1 MILRS
6 RRIDRLED
14 HPNLR
19 GILAI
24 LAQLVHTSDT
34 ELGELASAWRNTPQ
48 LAVARDKAL
57 SPDAPLVVEV
67 LAAFDAL
74 SAIYADD
81 LAGIDNY
88 VTVDPSVTATA
99 LKAVR
104 DAIAAA
110 YARPILARS
119 EYTALIRPWR
129 TVYPRGRG
137 HEPDLGPFGSEVK
150 RVLAAL
156 PVLAR
161 RCHDPDSLRVY
172 DGLLVTVLTR
182 DELAHRDAMEVAFD
196 SAVRTGRRR
205 VWTLV
210 RRSAAEGFWR
220 LCPSCHKM
228 INLEDAG
235 SDQRVMELCADLACA
250 LLVQDILNPD
260 IVASLTAP
268 LHTLV
273 PLQDRHNNDRQTGRS
288 SDVRRS
294 W

>member
-1 MILRS
+1 MILRF
-6 RRIDRLED
+6 RRIDRLEN

-34 ELGELASAWRNTPQ
+34 ELNQLASVWCNTPQ
-48 LAVARDKAL
+48 LAAARDKAL
-57 SPDAPLVVEV
+57 SPDAPLVIEV

-81 LAGIDNY
+81 LAGIDDY

-110 YARPILARS
+110 YAKPILTRS
-119 EYTALIRPWR
+119 EYAALLRPWR
-129 TVYPRGRG
+129 TVYPRSRG

-161 RCHDPDSLRVY
+161 RCHDADSLRTY
-172 DGLLVTVLTR
+172 DRLLVAALTR
-182 DELAHRDAMEVAFD
+182 DEIAHRDAMQIAFN

-220 LCPSCHKM
+220 LCPSCNRT
-228 INLEDAG
+228 IDSVDAG
-235 SDQRVMELCADLACA
+235 TDQRVMELCADLACA
-250 LLVQDILNPD
+250 LLVQDILDPD
-260 IVASLTAP
+260 TVASLTAP

-273 PLQDRHNNDRQTGRS
+273 PLQDRYDSDRPRQAPGT
-288 SDVRRS
+288 
-294 W
+294 